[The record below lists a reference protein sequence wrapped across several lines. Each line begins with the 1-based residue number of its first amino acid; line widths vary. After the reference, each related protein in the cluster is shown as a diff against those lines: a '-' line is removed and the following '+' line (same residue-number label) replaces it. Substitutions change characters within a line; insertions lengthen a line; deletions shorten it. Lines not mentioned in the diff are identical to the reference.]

1 MFKEGV
7 SEGCRAVSGRSVA
20 DSLFRP
26 HPEQRA
32 RASREPSES
41 ARRPELLQSE
51 SARLAELLPSE
62 SARVSVVAVIVVAR
76 EESRLCRQT
85 FRSKRSSVIYLA
97 LRVLMNNAYFT

>member
-1 MFKEGV
+1 MPLK
-7 SEGCRAVSGRSVA
+7 SGR
-20 DSLFRP
+20 L
-26 HPEQRA
+26 
-32 RASREPSES
+32 
-41 ARRPELLQSE
+41 PELLQSE

-85 FRSKRSSVIYLA
+85 FGSKRSSVIYLA